1 MMSSLW
7 DYDTENMISVA
18 LFVIPKN
25 LLVFDI
31 EQLKFEKLL
40 LPQ

>member
-7 DYDTENMISVA
+7 DHDTENMISVT

-25 LLVFDI
+25 LLGFDI